1 MHYAL
6 VSKIEF
12 IPYIIIL
19 CQIFCALLILKKNL
33 FKALLFWPKFT
44 LFCALS
50 SFPKHYFILCIIILF
65 QILIYSVH
73 FCLVS
78 NSNLFRAFI
87 FFLNSNL
94 FLHFILCQIRIYSV
108 FYELSNSN
116 LFRASLSVHYCYHD

>member
-1 MHYAL
+1 M
-6 VSKIEF
+6 SKIEF
-12 IPYIIIL
+12 ISYIIIL

-44 LFCALS
+44 LFRALS

-87 FFLNSNL
+87 FFLNSYL

-108 FYELSNSN
+108 FYYLSNFKSIPCTIIS
-116 LFRASLSVHYCYHD
+116 SLLLPCLVR